1 MRPSLSVLIVTWNNR
16 EELLATLPALL
27 AELEDEDEPIV
38 VDNDSS
44 DGTREQVAELA
55 PDAKLIRNCENTG
68 FAEACNRAAECASG
82 ALLVALTLTP
92 LRCRGSAR
100 GSDAPGQR
108 PGPGRRGR
116 RSSPTATGPASARPA
131 IACTSRA
138 SAGPAS
144 MGTRSAAPPDRAR
157 AHPFRAPASR
167 SPRPPG

>member
-1 MRPSLSVLIVTWNNR
+1 MRPSLSLLTVTGTNG

-27 AELEDEDEPIV
+27 AELEDEDELIV

-55 PDAKLIRNCENTG
+55 PDAKPIRNRENTG
-68 FAEACNRAAECASG
+68 VAEACNRGAECASG

-108 PGPGRRGR
+108 PGTGRRG
-116 RSSPTATGPASARPA
+116 S
-131 IACTSRA
+131 
-138 SAGPAS
+138 
-144 MGTRSAAPPDRAR
+144 RSAPAAKANPPAPSAT
-157 AHPFRAPASR
+157 HW
-167 SPRPPG
+167 